1 MTSRELLYVKTLA
14 EEKSISKAAKKLFIA
29 QPSLSQSLQKIETTL
44 KTNLF
49 NRTTSGL
56 TLTYAG
62 ERYYQIACQILK
74 IYDDFEAEISD
85 MNELKTGRIQAGFT
99 SQLGEII
106 LPKILPEFKENCP
119 NIELELT
126 EDSTSS
132 LENRLLSGELDFILT
147 HAPMRNQN
155 PLVQY
160 EVLSKDSFIIA
171 LSSDH
176 PLREKAVSLPGYPH
190 PVLDLKLLKDES
202 FLMLDSTQRIR
213 HITDAILSKAKITP
227 NVSLTM
233 KNYVTL
239 QSLAGLGI
247 GITLLPNDYADL
259 PVIENPPVFLSIPEE
274 YEASWNLCI
283 ATLKDGYL
291 SKAEQLFLSLIRRY
305 FQH

>member
-1 MTSRELLYVKTLA
+1 
-14 EEKSISKAAKKLFIA
+14 
-29 QPSLSQSLQKIETTL
+29 
-44 KTNLF
+44 
-49 NRTTSGL
+49 
-56 TLTYAG
+56 
-62 ERYYQIACQILK
+62 
-74 IYDDFEAEISD
+74 
-85 MNELKTGRIQAGFT
+85 
-99 SQLGEII
+99 
-106 LPKILPEFKENCP
+106 
-119 NIELELT
+119 
-126 EDSTSS
+126 
-132 LENRLLSGELDFILT
+132 
-147 HAPMRNQN
+147 MRNQH

-171 LSSDH
+171 LSSDQ
-176 PLREKAVSLPGYPH
+176 PLREKEVSLPGYPH

-259 PVIENPPVFLSIPEE
+259 PVIEKPPVFLSIPEE